1 MRKDSGARKTEE
13 VETMRRKRLLAAA
26 LAVLLALPLSLTGVG
41 SSVKAENK
49 NNERYYYN
57 QLNADAKGIYD
68 AMYEMYEKD
77 IFKTG
82 EQEYDLVAN
91 GHITSEQLAAYNE
104 KTILSVFGAARDAF
118 YADYPDIFYVDFS
131 SLSIS
136 VTEKQV
142 TNASVSDND
151 AMVYGASLG
160 TGRADT
166 YFTQGF
172 TSQSAVEDAIKAHE
186 SRINEIVQGARS
198 QSSSV
203 EEQVIYVNNAIIDNT
218 VYTAATGNNEHVRT
232 SYGALV
238 KGESLCEG
246 YARAVK
252 TVLDTLGIKSVLVQG
267 SYRAPDGSDNLHMWN
282 YVQIDGK
289 WYGLD
294 ATANDGMKGG
304 TDSTRYLLAD
314 KKVMGQNHKPNGVM
328 SGAGFSFTYPQLTDS
343 SSGGG
348 EESPDEGDTDDG
360 TEDSGEYK
368 KIFEDKGLRVE
379 YRDGTEFETETGVFK
394 VSYKGMGYQE
404 AVDKEQVYILTRFY
418 QYMPG
423 TGQYVVG
430 NWGYSDPKPFAM
442 PQLKDALV
450 IANGNSK
457 YIEFAITKKAPA
469 GPLYGDNLTV
479 EDLEKNWNFQ
489 GTEED
494 FIVST
499 GKLENPKGNFVPSPF
514 AKKITPGNTGYI
526 TCGKTYHVKAEFN
539 ESLKVIEGQQA
550 GYELT
555 VSDGWSGAENSK
567 IENFKFVGDRTVE
580 FDFTPSQM
588 LADNY
593 AGYTFQITGVIGVG
607 SEKAP
612 DSFTYYAKKRIAICS
627 YWPQGID
634 LTLGAKA
641 VLLEPG
647 DLSYNGWQ
655 TSDGKKLVDV
665 VDRIKLVA
673 SKPQLE
679 FSNISSAGQAEQMMD
694 QIKELNREDLS
705 SGTSIVA
712 SATYELRLTHCNHNV
727 ISTGNSVRLL
737 VGFPEGFSPKDT
749 GVTYKAYHFKKGA
762 DGKLVAEEIS
772 CVVMANGLM
781 ITCDSFSPFATVAL
795 ENTGEVPPESQKLS
809 VLNSAGGEVEI
820 VGEKGDMI
828 CELSKPGDSKTIS
841 IKAKDGYSISRVYM
855 YDKKD
860 EKTKEDKGD
869 YRITNSKSM
878 NLTIKAE
885 DLPSRNN
892 LLDVTFTKDNPK
904 QESTTNTPSS
914 QTKPSTGA
922 DTTGTQQQNTN
933 PAQNNGS
940 SGSGQSGNA
949 GSNNSNSNNNNSSNN
964 NNNNSGSN
972 SNSSNNNSSNAG
984 SGTNAGSGNTQAA
997 APQEQAPTASAD
1009 NAASSSG
1016 QGNGSTGTGGG
1027 AGTDA
1032 SSAGQDAGISE
1043 EITTSTENSEQVAA
1057 PPVGAAG
1064 MQEITDADLARKKS
1078 GLSGILWTLVIS
1090 VAGAGVIVGAIA
1102 GFVKLRRNWTE

>member
-68 AMYEMYEKD
+68 AMYKMYEKG

-82 EQEYDLVAN
+82 EQGYDLVAN

-136 VTEKQV
+136 VTEKP
-142 TNASVSDND
+142 APDSSVSDND

-186 SRINEIVQGARS
+186 SRISEIVQGARS

-304 TDSTRYLLAD
+304 TDSTKYLLAD

-328 SGAGFSFTYPQLTDS
+328 SGAGFAFTYPQLADS

-368 KIFEDKGLRVE
+368 KVFEDKGLRVE

-404 AVDKEQVYILTRFY
+404 AVDKEQVYILSRFY

-489 GTEED
+489 GTEAD

-499 GKLENPKGNFVPSPF
+499 GQLENTKGNFVPAPF

-555 VSDGWSGAENSK
+555 VSDGWSGEENSK

-593 AGYTFQITGVIGVG
+593 AGYTFQITGVIGAG

-627 YWPQGID
+627 YRPQGID
-634 LTLGAKA
+634 LTLGAKP

-679 FSNISSAGQAEQMMD
+679 VSNPTAEETEQMLD
-694 QIKELNREDLS
+694 QIEEKLDS
-705 SGTSIVA
+705 DTTIKA

-737 VGFPEGFSPKDT
+737 VGFPKGFSPEDA
-749 GVTYKAYHFKKGA
+749 GVTYKAYHFRKGENNE
-762 DGKLVAEEIS
+762 LIAEEIS
-772 CVVMANGLM
+772 CVVMTYGLM
-781 ITCDSFSPFATVAL
+781 ITCNSFSPFAIVEVA
-795 ENTGEVPPESQKLS
+795 TPEGASPTTQKLL
-809 VLNSAGGEVEI
+809 VMNSEGGDVEI
-820 VGEKGDMI
+820 KGEDGDMI
-828 CELSKPGDSKTIS
+828 CELNDQKESRTIA
-841 IKAKDGYSISRVYM
+841 IKAKDGYSINKIYLS
-855 YDKKD
+855 
-860 EKTKEDKGD
+860 DKGE
-869 YRITNSKSM
+869 RKITNSKSM
-878 NLTIKAE
+878 NLTIKYE
-885 DLPSRNN
+885 DLAGCNN
-892 LLDVTFTKDNPK
+892 VLDVTFTKDNPK

-949 GSNNSNSNNNNSSNN
+949 GSNNSNNNSSSNN
-964 NNNNSGSN
+964 NNNNSSN
-972 SNSSNNNSSNAG
+972 SNNNSNNSGSNNNSSNAG

-997 APQEQAPTASAD
+997 APQEQAPTTSAD
-1009 NAASSSG
+1009 TYASSSG

-1032 SSAGQDAGISE
+1032 SSFGQDAGISE
-1043 EITTSTENSEQVAA
+1043 EITTSTENGEQVAA

-1078 GLSGILWTLVIS
+1078 GLGGIFWTLVIS